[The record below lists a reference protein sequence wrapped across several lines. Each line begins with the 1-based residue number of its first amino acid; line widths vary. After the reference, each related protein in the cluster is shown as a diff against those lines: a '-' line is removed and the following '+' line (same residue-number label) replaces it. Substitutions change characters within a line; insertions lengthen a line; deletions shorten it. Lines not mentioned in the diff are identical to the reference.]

1 MNLTTVSM
9 DLEDD
14 QERTRNVEL
23 NEFIVRGGKF
33 SYKSIKHVTSAILM
47 VTVFLLSF
55 LSHFFGVYTLI
66 YTRDLLSSLPYT
78 CTADNLCYKME
89 MGLRGKEKHNKANV
103 SPYLYIYIYCRDTF
117 CSPSPN
123 CKGYWPNE
131 PSIINL

>member
-1 MNLTTVSM
+1 MNLTTASM

-55 LSHFFGVYTLI
+55 LYHFFGVYTLI
-66 YTRDLLSSLPYT
+66 YTRHLLSSLPYT
-78 CTADNLCYKME
+78 CTADSLCWSSSHQPPLE
-89 MGLRGKEKHNKANV
+89 VFGG
-103 SPYLYIYIYCRDTF
+103 
-117 CSPSPN
+117 N
-123 CKGYWPNE
+123 CKAERILFRDNF
-131 PSIINL
+131 IINVDRGLAAEHSMQW

>member
-78 CTADNLCYKME
+78 CTADSLCWSLSHQLLLE
-89 MGLRGKEKHNKANV
+89 VFGG
-103 SPYLYIYIYCRDTF
+103 
-117 CSPSPN
+117 N
-123 CKGYWPNE
+123 CKAERILFSDNF
-131 PSIINL
+131 IINADRGLAAEHSMQW

>member
-1 MNLTTVSM
+1 MNLTTASM

-55 LSHFFGVYTLI
+55 LSYFFGVYTLI
-66 YTRDLLSSLPYT
+66 YTRHLLSSLPYT
-78 CTADNLCYKME
+78 CTADSLCWSLSHQPPLE
-89 MGLRGKEKHNKANV
+89 VFGG
-103 SPYLYIYIYCRDTF
+103 
-117 CSPSPN
+117 N
-123 CKGYWPNE
+123 CKAERILFRDNF
-131 PSIINL
+131 IINVDRGLAAEHSMQW

>member
-47 VTVFLLSF
+47 VTGFLLSF

-78 CTADNLCYKME
+78 CIADSLCWSLSHQLLLKVF
-89 MGLRGKEKHNKANV
+89 GG
-103 SPYLYIYIYCRDTF
+103 
-117 CSPSPN
+117 N
-123 CKGYWPNE
+123 CKAERILFRDNF
-131 PSIINL
+131 IINADRGLAAEHSMQW

>member
-55 LSHFFGVYTLI
+55 LSYFFGVYTLI
-66 YTRDLLSSLPYT
+66 YTRHLLSSLPYT
-78 CTADNLCYKME
+78 CTADSLCWSLSHQPPLE
-89 MGLRGKEKHNKANV
+89 VFGG
-103 SPYLYIYIYCRDTF
+103 
-117 CSPSPN
+117 N
-123 CKGYWPNE
+123 CKAERILFRDNF
-131 PSIINL
+131 IINVDRGLAAEHSMQW

>member
-1 MNLTTVSM
+1 MNLTTASM
-9 DLEDD
+9 DLEAD

-78 CTADNLCYKME
+78 CTADSLCWSLSHQLLLEVFK
-89 MGLRGKEKHNKANV
+89 GGCKAERI
-103 SPYLYIYIYCRDTF
+103 LFRDHF
-117 CSPSPN
+117 
-123 CKGYWPNE
+123 
-131 PSIINL
+131 IINVARGLAAEHSMQ